1 MTIIEGKANVIRF
14 TQSAALSALAIEIKT
29 GMTFSSRGSGLQACQ
44 IQGLLPEGRTTRKAG
59 LKKAVKEMKRLYP
72 DWEVSNSVQAALDA

>member
-1 MTIIEGKANVIRF
+1 MIIEGKANVIRF
-14 TQSAALSALAIEIKT
+14 TQSAALSALALEVKT

-44 IQGLLPEGRTTRKAG
+44 IQGLLPMGRTTRKAG

-72 DWEVSNSVQAALDA
+72 DWEVPNTVQSALNS